1 MTLPTPPALLCAA
14 YAPPSAGASPESQTL
29 NLKPTRFRIIRCENP
44 PVQAQ
49 LHSEIS
55 NRSTVPIH
63 PKLEA
68 DNASVY
74 VHPRNCPFDRGLLSK
89 RCVDI
94 NIGITALSP
103 PLRESTTKQLLEII
117 GSLGASASFNRIL
130 SEASRQGALA
140 WHRTLRR
147 YLDLLVDAGCLKV
160 EEREVG
166 SVNLQQLYWIRQR
179 KPTLWAGPAILQIH
193 GLNWDI
199 PDHDLYSF
207 STDLAALTRARQV
220 KLGNKQLLAAG
231 REDCLAQE
239 IRRDD
244 QKETGTIELVV
255 AILATHHIDLHYFFK
270 RSDELMIGKAARLL
284 LERLAEIFT
293 GPALETDARTFLVC
307 RERFLKIPRTYSK
320 EKSLEES
327 EQSGTSRRGLY
338 LVKNLHPLQIVKAA
352 GKQLG
357 LIG

>member
-1 MTLPTPPALLCAA
+1 M
-14 YAPPSAGASPESQTL
+14 
-29 NLKPTRFRIIRCENP
+29 
-44 PVQAQ
+44 
-49 LHSEIS
+49 
-55 NRSTVPIH
+55 
-63 PKLEA
+63 
-68 DNASVY
+68 
-74 VHPRNCPFDRGLLSK
+74 
-89 RCVDI
+89 
-94 NIGITALSP
+94 SP

-117 GSLGASASFNRIL
+117 SSLGARASFNRIL

-147 YLDLLVDAGCLKV
+147 YLRLQFEAGSLSV
-160 EEREVG
+160 EEREVV
-166 SVNLQQLYWIRQR
+166 SDNLQQLYSIRQR

-193 GLNWDI
+193 GLNWDV

-270 RSDELMIGKAARLL
+270 RSDELEIGKAARLL

-307 RERFLKIPRTYSK
+307 RERCLKILRTYSK
-320 EKSLEES
+320 EKSLEDPRIGGQKLNHPVETPATWNTQDVHHRTS
-327 EQSGTSRRGLY
+327 GRRKALLSRNFRQST
-338 LVKNLHPLQIVKAA
+338 
-352 GKQLG
+352 
-357 LIG
+357 

>member
-1 MTLPTPPALLCAA
+1 M
-14 YAPPSAGASPESQTL
+14 
-29 NLKPTRFRIIRCENP
+29 
-44 PVQAQ
+44 
-49 LHSEIS
+49 
-55 NRSTVPIH
+55 
-63 PKLEA
+63 
-68 DNASVY
+68 
-74 VHPRNCPFDRGLLSK
+74 
-89 RCVDI
+89 
-94 NIGITALSP
+94 
-103 PLRESTTKQLLEII
+103 
-117 GSLGASASFNRIL
+117 
-130 SEASRQGALA
+130 A

-166 SVNLQQLYWIRQR
+166 SVNLQQLYSIRQR

-270 RSDELMIGKAARLL
+270 RSDELEIGKAARLL
-284 LERLAEIFT
+284 LESLAEIFT

-307 RERFLKIPRTYSK
+307 RERFLKILRTYSK

-327 EQSGTSRRGLY
+327 ENSGTGRRGLS
-338 LVKNLHPLQIVKAA
+338 LVKTLTPLQIVKAA